1 METSAY
7 SARQRRA
14 INQIWTACGDYRFEP
29 QFLAM
34 RSDGQ
39 PDLYMNCVIGLVH
52 KWFGEDLSKKLFAS
66 WAGDA
71 HQAMYDDLAWLAL
84 ENAVYEKELP
94 ERPALAELRQAH
106 AAAFFASEYQLSRQ
120 EWMAK
125 NQLVYA
131 LQSARWKAVLEQKPP
146 VLAPWEKGLSAALAC
161 PGTLSGEEL
170 TEAVRTAFRKYLRF
184 DGTAHAKKP
193 FTLHFGERWVPLLTK
208 LFTTEMVRTDD
219 LAIDRS
225 AAAGENGMVR
235 ASNALRAQLESG
247 DRENEDRDYVE
258 GCFGRS
264 LYPSR
269 ELALIE
275 QRLCTGNHLGCH
287 LWFTRGETAQ
297 GKTMR
302 ADVQHLFDQATEQA
316 ERNRADFLKNN
327 DRYQSS
333 ILRLTE
339 HIRNCM
345 QVQQQP
351 DAVSARQGHVD
362 SQRIWRLPVL
372 RDGKVF
378 LRSEEENNPG
388 FTVDLLLDGSAS
400 RLHCQETIAAQGYIL
415 ARSLATCGIPVRVSS
430 FCSLRGYTVVR
441 ILKDFSEKN
450 AERKIFNY
458 FAAGWNRDGLALRMA
473 GKLLDTAPADRHLL
487 ILLTDASPDDSRKIL
502 PTGKVPL
509 SRSYDGEAGV
519 QDTAEEVRA
528 LRQQGVRVAAVFMG
542 ENASAPDART
552 IYGQD
557 LVRIQRMDQLA
568 TAAGK
573 LIQEEIRELSG

>member
-1 METSAY
+1 M
-7 SARQRRA
+7 
-14 INQIWTACGDYRFEP
+14 
-29 QFLAM
+29 
-34 RSDGQ
+34 
-39 PDLYMNCVIGLVH
+39 
-52 KWFGEDLSKKLFAS
+52 
-66 WAGDA
+66 
-71 HQAMYDDLAWLAL
+71 
-84 ENAVYEKELP
+84 
-94 ERPALAELRQAH
+94 
-106 AAAFFASEYQLSRQ
+106 
-120 EWMAK
+120 
-125 NQLVYA
+125 
-131 LQSARWKAVLEQKPP
+131 
-146 VLAPWEKGLSAALAC
+146 
-161 PGTLSGEEL
+161 
-170 TEAVRTAFRKYLRF
+170 AVRTAFRKYLRF

-247 DRENEDRDYVE
+247 DRESEDRDYVE

-264 LYPSR
+264 LYPPR
-269 ELALIE
+269 ELTLIE

-302 ADVQHLFDQATEQA
+302 ADVQHLFDQAAEQA

-327 DRYQSS
+327 DLYQSS

-372 RDGKVF
+372 QDGKVF

-487 ILLTDASPDDSRKIL
+487 ILLTDASPNDSRKIL

-542 ENASAPDART
+542 ENASAPPPTHGRSM
-552 IYGQD
+552 G
-557 LVRIQRMDQLA
+557 RIWSVSSGWISLPPPPENSFRRRFGSCPGEHVQVYWKSYHFPCRRHKKE
-568 TAAGK
+568 K
-573 LIQEEIRELSG
+573 LQSQFLLSACRESPAK

>member
-14 INQIWTACGDYRFEP
+14 INQIWTVCGDYRFEP

-52 KWFGEDLSKKLFAS
+52 KWFGEDLPKKLFAS

-94 ERPALAELRQAH
+94 ERPALAGLRQAH

-131 LQSARWKAVLEQKPP
+131 LQSARWKAVLGQKPP

-264 LYPSR
+264 LYPPR

-302 ADVQHLFDQATEQA
+302 ADVQHLFDQAAEQA

-327 DRYQSS
+327 DLYQSS

-372 RDGKVF
+372 KDGKVF
-378 LRSEEENNPG
+378 LRSEEESNPG

-415 ARSLATCGIPVRVSS
+415 ARNLAACGIPVRVSS

-450 AERKIFNY
+450 AARKIFNY

-568 TAAGK
+568 AAAGK
-573 LIQEEIRELSG
+573 LIQEEIRELSE

>member
-14 INQIWTACGDYRFEP
+14 INQIWTACGDYRFES

-52 KWFGEDLSKKLFAS
+52 KWFGEDLPKKLFAS

-84 ENAVYEKELP
+84 EHAVYEKELP
-94 ERPALAELRQAH
+94 ERPALAGLRQAH

-131 LQSARWKAVLEQKPP
+131 LQSARWKAVLRQKPP
-146 VLAPWEKGLSAALAC
+146 VLAPWEKGLSAALSC
-161 PGTLSGEEL
+161 PGTLSGEAL
-170 TEAVRTAFRKYLRF
+170 TDAIREAFRKYLRF
-184 DGTAHAKKP
+184 DGTAHKKKP

-302 ADVQHLFDQATEQA
+302 ADVQHLFDQAAEQA

-327 DRYQSS
+327 DLYQSS

-372 RDGKVF
+372 QDGKVF

-430 FCSLRGYTVVR
+430 FCSLRDYTVVR

-487 ILLTDASPDDSRKIL
+487 ILLTDASLDDSRKIL

>member
-14 INQIWTACGDYRFEP
+14 INQIWIACGDYRFEP

-94 ERPALAELRQAH
+94 ERPALAGLRQVH

-131 LQSARWKAVLEQKPP
+131 LQSARWKAVLGQKPP

-161 PGTLSGEEL
+161 PGTLGGEEL
-170 TEAVRTAFRKYLRF
+170 TVAARTAFRKYLRF

-208 LFTTEMVRTDD
+208 LFTTEMIRTDD

-264 LYPSR
+264 LYPPR

-302 ADVQHLFDQATEQA
+302 ADVQHLFEQAAEQA

-327 DRYQSS
+327 DLYQSS

-372 RDGKVF
+372 KDGKVF

-450 AERKIFNY
+450 AERNIFNY

>member
-170 TEAVRTAFRKYLRF
+170 I
-184 DGTAHAKKP
+184 
-193 FTLHFGERWVPLLTK
+193 TLHFGERWVPLLTK

-302 ADVQHLFDQATEQA
+302 ADVQHLFDQAAEQA

-327 DRYQSS
+327 DLYQSS

-372 RDGKVF
+372 QDGKVF

>member
-1 METSAY
+1 
-7 SARQRRA
+7 
-14 INQIWTACGDYRFEP
+14 
-29 QFLAM
+29 M

-52 KWFGEDLSKKLFAS
+52 KWFGEDLPKKLFAS

-94 ERPALAELRQAH
+94 ERPALAGLRQAH

-235 ASNALRAQLESG
+235 ASNVLRAQLESG

-264 LYPSR
+264 LYPPR

-302 ADVQHLFDQATEQA
+302 ADVQHLFDQAAEQA

-327 DRYQSS
+327 DLYQSS

-372 RDGKVF
+372 KDGKVF
-378 LRSEEENNPG
+378 LRSEEESNPG

-415 ARSLATCGIPVRVSS
+415 ARNLAACGIPVRVSS

-450 AERKIFNY
+450 AARKIFNY

-487 ILLTDASPDDSRKIL
+487 ILLTDASPNDSRKIL

-568 TAAGK
+568 AAAGK
-573 LIQEEIRELSG
+573 LIQEEIRELSE